1 MSDDAD
7 PGPER
12 DLSHKSAADLRRL
25 AFSRDGTAEQLRALR
40 ELEARAAG
48 ASDDTADEHAA
59 TADAAPPASAAP
71 QWHPEPVRAPHRFD
85 ALRAHWGLAIVGALA
100 ALVIGAIGFSVGRAA
115 HPPAPVITDTAVA
128 GADSQRGTAT
138 LALLDTAQ
146 QPRDIPPFA
155 LGSDIISSTVHR
167 IGNHLPPDV
176 TVYGALS
183 QEKEI
188 CLIAITADLQSAQT
202 CVTEHVFVTDGIRLR
217 LTTRDT
223 VTDEAGFDQRA
234 FYQYY
239 WSSDGSI
246 SGSSNRY
253 LFPDSPHR

>member
-1 MSDDAD
+1 MTVD
-7 PGPER
+7 PDSGREG
-12 DLSHKSAADLRRL
+12 DLSDKSLPELRRL
-25 AFSRDGTAEQLRALR
+25 AFSRHGTPEQLKALR
-40 ELEARAAG
+40 ELEARSKAP
-48 ASDDTADEHAA
+48 
-59 TADAAPPASAAP
+59 APPPDDVPVLVDVAP
-71 QWHPEPVRAPHRFD
+71 PPRAVTPSPRPPRRID
-85 ALRAHWGLAIVGALA
+85 ALRSHWGLVVAGVVA
-100 ALVIGAIGFSVGRAA
+100 ALVIAAVGFSVGRAA
-115 HPPAPVITDTAVA
+115 HPPTPVVTDAAVA

-167 IGNHLPPDV
+167 IGSHLPPDV
-176 TVYGALS
+176 TVYGAIS

-188 CLIAITADLQSAQT
+188 CLVAITADLQSAQT
-202 CVTEHVFVTDGIRLR
+202 CVTQHVFVTDGIRLR

-223 VTDEAGFDQRA
+223 VVDDAGFDQRA

-246 SGSSNRY
+246 SGSSNRF